1 MGDLRWDVGGRSLP
15 LNCAVRPNVYEVH
28 LEMQIRKLSYPEIE
42 AIVEYLQAMLG
53 DMASFGGDVFQGS
66 ETSSAWL
73 RDCIQSQI
81 DSLDHLFL
89 GVELNNTPSQLIG
102 ILEASIAHSPP
113 LFSPKSSLHIHAI
126 YVVPTY
132 RRAGVARSLFEAA
145 FQWGR
150 DKGCTEVNLHVLQNS
165 PVKSLYEGLGFEAF
179 QIEMRRKL

>member
-1 MGDLRWDVGGRSLP
+1 
-15 LNCAVRPNVYEVH
+15 
-28 LEMQIRKLSYPEIE
+28 MQIRKLSYHEIE
-42 AIVEYLQAMLG
+42 ATVGYLQAMLG

-66 ETSSAWL
+66 DSGSTWL

-81 DSLDHLFL
+81 DSPDRLFL
-89 GVELNNTPSQLIG
+89 GVELDAAPSQLIG

-132 RRAGVARSLFEAA
+132 RRSGVARSLMETA

-150 DKGCTEVNLHVLQNS
+150 DQGCTEVDLHVLQNS
-165 PVKSLYEGLGFEAF
+165 PAKSLYENLGFEAF